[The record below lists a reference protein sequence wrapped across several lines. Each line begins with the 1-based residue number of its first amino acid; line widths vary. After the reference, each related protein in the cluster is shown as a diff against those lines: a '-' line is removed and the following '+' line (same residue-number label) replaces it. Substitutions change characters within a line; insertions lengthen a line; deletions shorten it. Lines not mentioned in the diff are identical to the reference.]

1 MLVSETPTKKIIYS
15 KLYNYKFDKTTGFF
29 ARWGKTEEED
39 PLFSPFGPEIADI
52 EITTKCSGLRY
63 DGKDHLC
70 KFCYKSNT
78 PNGKNMSFETFKK
91 MIDNFPTYPQKTM
104 IAKKSNGKIVPV
116 IMNSSVKDEKFRK
129 MIGFKSD
136 LLEWIDFEKKEV
148 PFLTQVAFGADSKAE
163 SNPDLWKMMDYCRKK
178 GVIPNITVAQIT
190 DETADKL
197 VSKCGAVAVSRYENK
212 DICYDTVQK
221 LTDRGLEQ
229 TNIHC
234 MISEETFDNAWETLQ
249 DRLTDPRLEKLKAI
263 VFLSLKKKGRGKSF
277 TPLAQDKFKKIV
289 DFAMERNVGIGFD
302 SCSAYKYLK
311 SVEDHPDFKT
321 FEMYS
326 EPCES
331 TAFSSYINCDGK
343 FLPCSFAEEGEFG
356 EGLDAVNCNDFMKDI
371 WNHPKTIAF
380 REKLLNTAN
389 KNKLKCRECPLF
401 EV

>member
-1 MLVSETPTKKIIYS
+1 
-15 KLYNYKFDKTTGFF
+15 
-29 ARWGKTEEED
+29 
-39 PLFSPFGPEIADI
+39 
-52 EITTKCSGLRY
+52 
-63 DGKDHLC
+63 
-70 KFCYKSNT
+70 
-78 PNGKNMSFETFKK
+78 MSIETFRK
-91 MIDNFPTYPQKTM
+91 MIDNFPTYKQKTM
-104 IAKKSNGKIVPV
+104 TITEQDGVERTVFMSSNVASKRL
-116 IMNSSVKDEKFRK
+116 EE
-129 MIGFKSD
+129 MIGKRCGD
-136 LLEWIDFEKKEV
+136 DKWTNFESKDV

-163 SNPDLWKMMDYCRKK
+163 SNPDLWAMMDYCREK
-178 GVIPNITVAQIT
+178 GIIPNITVAQIT

-249 DRLTDPRLEKLKAI
+249 DRLTDPRLSKLKAI

-289 DFAMERNVGIGFD
+289 DFAMKNNVGIGFD
-302 SCSAYKYLK
+302 SCSAFKYLK
-311 SVEDHPDFKT
+311 SVEDHENFKT

-331 TAFSSYINCDGK
+331 SAFSIYCNSDGK
-343 FLPCSFAEEGEFG
+343 FFPCSFSEDGEFG
-356 EGLDAVNCNDFMKDI
+356 EGLDVVNCNDFMKEI
-371 WNHPKTIAF
+371 WNHPRTKSF
-380 REKLLNTAN
+380 REKLLATADN
-389 KNKLKCRECPLF
+389 NNLKCRECPLF

>member
-1 MLVSETPTKKIIYS
+1 MLIFETSKKKVVRS
-15 KLYNYKFDKTTGFF
+15 KNYNYSFDKETGYFE
-29 ARWGKTEEED
+29 RWGEKKED
-39 PLFSPFGPEIADI
+39 DPSFSPLGPEIADI

-91 MIDNFPTYPQKTM
+91 MIDKFPTYKQNMVIGTLQND
-104 IAKKSNGKIVPV
+104 KKIERVN
-116 IMNSSVKDEKFRK
+116 KDVF
-129 MIGFKSD
+129 FT
-136 LLEWIDFEKKEV
+136 L
-148 PFLTQVAFGADSKAE
+148 QVAFGADSKAE
-163 SNPDLWKMMDYCRKK
+163 SNPDLWKMMDYCREK
-178 GVIPNITVAQIT
+178 GIIPNITVAQIS

-197 VSKCGAVAVSRYENK
+197 VSKCGAVAVSRYDNK
-212 DICYDTVQK
+212 DICYDTIKK

-229 TNIHC
+229 TNAHV

-277 TPLAQDKFKKIV
+277 TPLSQDKFKKIV
-289 DFAMERNVGIGFD
+289 DFAMENEVGIGFD

-311 SVEDHPDFKT
+311 SVEDHPNFKT

-331 TAFSSYINCDGK
+331 TAFSAYCNTEGK
-343 FLPCSFAEEGEFG
+343 FFPCSFSEEGEFG
-356 EGLDAVNCNDFMKDI
+356 EGIDVVNCDDFIKDV
-371 WNHPKTIAF
+371 WNHPRTKAF
-380 REKLLNTAN
+380 REGLLGTAK